1 MSTRFSLLVRL
12 GAASVLLISAA
23 TAQAQGRSTTLAVSR
38 SVGDLRAADQ
48 ALDAMLRDRTLVVRD
63 VQRDT
68 LLPDRVHERLDQYVR
83 GIRIVGGDLTRQTA
97 PDGTVSIFGTLHANL
112 TLGLTPAIT
121 VDAAASAIA
130 KAVSGEPHGPSP
142 ELVVL
147 PLSDGYHLV
156 FSGQAQVAGEIF
168 NVFVDAG
175 TGAVLQKYSEFLSE
189 VGVGTGAYGDTKKI
203 STTPMAGTFVAD
215 DLLRP
220 AEITT
225 YDMKGSLAR
234 TQALFG
240 LALTPSVAD
249 IASSAN
255 NVWTDSTVVDTQ
267 VYAGWYYDY
276 IFKRFG
282 RSGLNGQNLRIA
294 LFTHPVRL
302 ADISSASPAVI
313 GTYYVNAAFCPSCG
327 PNARGAVEFGEG
339 APRNFFGGNVEIKPF
354 SAAFDVVAHE
364 LTHGVTAT
372 SARLNGFPFSEAGAL
387 NEAFSDIFGV
397 STRFAYQPAGDSA
410 LQASYTQGRD
420 LTVPAGAFV
429 PGYGIYLAR
438 SIANPASTRDP
449 DHYIQRNMGGDPHYN
464 STIVS
469 HAFYLAIEG
478 GANRTSGLSVQGV
491 GAANREQI
499 EKAFFRALT
508 TLMPSSSNFA
518 TTRVTTIQAARDL
531 YGAGSSAERAIT
543 QAWDAV
549 GVQERV
555 APAAVMLPN
564 PSTVDPVDCPAATPW
579 LLAITVSA
587 GSSNLRITQ
596 WEYDLF
602 DSAGTQF
609 NKLLLPAAT
618 YASASGFCGPSSS
631 SIAAQ
636 TDSCLAICANLGG
649 RTSGAAESTFTALD
663 DAGRTL
669 TFSTPRVVLK

>member
-1 MSTRFSLLVRL
+1 VRL
-12 GAASVLLISAA
+12 VAAFALLLCAPEA
-23 TAQAQGRSTTLAVSR
+23 YAQGRSTTLAVSR
-38 SVGDLRAADQ
+38 SVGDLRSADQ
-48 ALDAMLRDRTLVVRD
+48 AIDSMIRDRSLVVRE

-68 LLPDRVHERLDQYVR
+68 QLPDRVHERLDQYVR

-97 PDGTVSIFGTLHANL
+97 PDGTVSIYGTLHTNL
-112 TLGLTPAIT
+112 TLSLTPAIT
-121 VDAAASAIA
+121 ADAAATAIA
-130 KAVSGEPHGPSP
+130 KVVDGERHGPSP

-147 PLSDGYHLV
+147 PLSDGYHLA
-156 FSGQAQVAGEIF
+156 FGGQAIAAGQIF

-175 TGAVLQKYSEFLSE
+175 TGDVLQKYSEFLSE

-203 STTPMAGTFVAD
+203 STTPMAGSFVAD

-225 YDMKGSLAR
+225 YDMKGNLAR

-240 LALTPSVAD
+240 LAQPPSVAD
-249 IASSAN
+249 MASSSN
-255 NVWTDSTVVDTQ
+255 NVWADTTVVDAQ

-276 IFKRFG
+276 LFKRFG
-282 RSGLNGQNLRIA
+282 RQGLNGQNLRIA

-302 ADISSASPAVI
+302 ADISSASSAVI
-313 GTYYVNAAFCPSCG
+313 GTYYVNAEFCSSCG
-327 PNARGAVEFGEG
+327 PNGRGAAEFGEG

-372 SARLNGFPFSEAGAL
+372 SARLNGFPFSEGGAL
-387 NEAFSDIFGV
+387 NEGFSDIFGV
-397 STRFAYQPAGDSA
+397 STRFAYQSPGDSP
-410 LQASYTQGRD
+410 LQASYMQGRD

-438 SIANPASTRDP
+438 SLANPASTGDP
-449 DHYIQRNMGGDPHYN
+449 DHYVLRNTGGDPHYN
-464 STIVS
+464 STIAS

-478 GANRTSGLSVQGV
+478 GTNRTSGQSVQGV

-508 TLMPSSSNFA
+508 ALMPSNSNFA

-531 YGAGSSAERAIT
+531 FGAGSGAERAIT

-549 GVQERV
+549 GVQERS
-555 APAAVMLPN
+555 APTAVMLPN
-564 PSTVDPVDCPAATPW
+564 PSTIDPVDCPAATPW

-602 DSAGTQF
+602 DASGTQF
-609 NKLLLPAAT
+609 NRLLLPAST

-649 RTSGAAESTFTALD
+649 RSSGAAQSTFTALD